1 MSMRKDKN
9 YDFAD
14 EAPLKKEDE
23 IKVYEENYRGMKI
36 KEIEVL
42 NDKNPF
48 HKKGNYL
55 SFEID
60 SLDKEKLSKSK
71 INIII
76 EKLRK
81 LMKKMSIKK
90 NPHVLMVGLGND
102 DFSSDALGPETI
114 KKINANS
121 YLEDQ
126 DNKISCIIP
135 GVMRT
140 TGLES
145 ASIIKSLVDKF
156 HFDLVIVFDSLA
168 TRNID
173 RLFKVIQVTDTQ
185 IIPGSGI
192 KNFRKS
198 FNKEYLGTPIIAI
211 GVSMAITYETIVES
225 ILEHVEYV
233 KNLSNQNKK
242 YLLSQLDNEM
252 VLTSKDTE
260 LRVKNIGMN
269 LSLIFNSLF
278 A

>member
-1 MSMRKDKN
+1 MRKNKC

-14 EAPLKKEDE
+14 EAPYKKEDNL
-23 IKVYEENYRGMKI
+23 KVYEENYRGLKF
-36 KEIEVL
+36 KKIEVL
-42 NDKNPF
+42 DDQNTF
-48 HKKGNYL
+48 HQKGNYL

-60 SLDKEKLSKSK
+60 SLDEEKLSKSK
-71 INIII
+71 LKIII
-76 EKLRK
+76 EKLNE
-81 LMKKMSIKK
+81 LLKKQSLKK

-121 YLEDQ
+121 YLDDEKS
-126 DNKISCIIP
+126 KISCIIP
-135 GVMRT
+135 GVMKT

-156 HFDLVIVFDSLA
+156 HFDLVVVFDSLA
-168 TRNID
+168 TRNIN

-198 FNKEYLGTPIIAI
+198 FNAEYLGVPLIAV
-211 GVSMAITYETIVES
+211 GVSMAITYENIVES
-225 ILEHVEYV
+225 ILEHIEYI
-233 KNLSNQNKK
+233 KDLSSTNRK
-242 YLLSQLDNEM
+242 YLLSQLENEM
-252 VLTSKDTE
+252 ILTSKDTE

-269 LSLIFNSLF
+269 LSLIFNELF

>member
-1 MSMRKDKN
+1 
-9 YDFAD
+9 
-14 EAPLKKEDE
+14 
-23 IKVYEENYRGMKI
+23 
-36 KEIEVL
+36 
-42 NDKNPF
+42 
-48 HKKGNYL
+48 
-55 SFEID
+55 
-60 SLDKEKLSKSK
+60 
-71 INIII
+71 
-76 EKLRK
+76 
-81 LMKKMSIKK
+81 
-90 NPHVLMVGLGND
+90 
-102 DFSSDALGPETI
+102 
-114 KKINANS
+114 
-121 YLEDQ
+121 
-126 DNKISCIIP
+126 
-135 GVMRT
+135 
-140 TGLES
+140 
-145 ASIIKSLVDKF
+145 
-156 HFDLVIVFDSLA
+156 
-168 TRNID
+168 
-173 RLFKVIQVTDTQ
+173 VIQVTDTQ